1 MINSCGII
9 SLSGDNMDN
18 NMEVR
23 HLGREAKTALE
34 IAIVTLAPSELVE
47 RLALVAGLL
56 EALAE
61 IPAGSPPT
69 ATLMPKTVQR
79 AQRVLAEWR
88 KWERANVKHV
98 SA

>member
-1 MINSCGII
+1 
-9 SLSGDNMDN
+9 MDN

-56 EALAE
+56 EALGE
-61 IPAGSPPT
+61 IPSDSPPVT
-69 ATLMPKTVQR
+69 TLVSKTLLR
-79 AQRVLAEWR
+79 AQRVLEEWR
-88 KWERANVKHV
+88 KWEQANVKHV